1 MWPHLQNYK
10 CNKEWFR
17 VSLWRQIKVTVGTP
31 AHLFLRVTILWVSVL
46 AFSVICGLFC
56 RCCDV
61 SPAGN
66 TVQHGLDCLNL
77 AGFSAESLPPC
88 ISMHFTTQAHRYPL
102 RTLMLIQFSA
112 LFNIFSL
119 CRFFFSFFPSL
130 VHGVWVCQ
138 PLPTGLLA
146 GTYISLFHLP
156 RVDSRA
162 KRFSCPWD
170 HCLIKNIACH
180 N

>member
-1 MWPHLQNYK
+1 M
-10 CNKEWFR
+10 
-17 VSLWRQIKVTVGTP
+17 VSSQPVKADKGYRGHASSSVPSCDYTV
-31 AHLFLRVTILWVSVL
+31 S
-46 AFSVICGLFC
+46 ICPRLFC
-56 RCCDV
+56 DLWLVLSLLWCEPSRKY
-61 SPAGN
+61 SSAW
-66 TVQHGLDCLNL
+66 TGL
-77 AGFSAESLPPC
+77 SESGWILSR
-88 ISMHFTTQAHRYPL
+88 ITTAMHIHAFLQQAHRYPL

-146 GTYISLFHLP
+146 GTYISRFHLP